1 MVRPQIQRY
10 DTIWIGLGVF
20 SGLPLSSGKTKRSWP
35 VGLQQVLIG
44 VFFSF
49 RWHESYVSSASTCRT
64 THWCSSS
71 LQMSQMEVMNEQ
83 YKIFI
88 YSRTILPCKFRNG
101 KYYLQYELHCLLS
114 VCPNLENNLGQATLC
129 NAVKKYT
136 KILKKQKRHLN
147 CFGSHFRLQKYISPL
162 YLKTGLKS

>member
-20 SGLPLSSGKTKRSWP
+20 SGLHLSSGKTKRSWP
-35 VGLQQVLIG
+35 VGLQQGLIG

-88 YSRTILPCKFRNG
+88 YSRTILPCKFRNW
-101 KYYLQYELHCLLS
+101 KIF
-114 VCPNLENNLGQATLC
+114 C
-129 NAVKKYT
+129 NMSCTVYCRYAP
-136 KILKKQKRHLN
+136 ILKIIWVKQRFVMPLRNTQKSSKR
-147 CFGSHFRLQKYISPL
+147 
-162 YLKTGLKS
+162 